1 MSLMDLIRRAW
12 HNAVDTLTSHDHKTR
27 PPDVDVLFMQELGK
41 LDVDIQH
48 IVAMLYSNYAGS
60 KSSLDMI
67 SKDYEKL
74 EEEHRHLKDERDNVR
89 FELDEAEKH
98 RACLKMDSMTAIKEI
113 NELKSENMTVIAK
126 GTKVINECH
135 GLIEALESSLNTSR
149 YSIFLSG
156 MCGFVLGLACL
167 YLVV

>member
-1 MSLMDLIRRAW
+1 MSLMGLIREAW
-12 HNAVDTLTSHDHKTR
+12 HHAVEILTNHDHKTR

-74 EEEHRHLKDERDNVR
+74 EEERNELRKERD
-89 FELDEAEKH
+89 
-98 RACLKMDSMTAIKEI
+98 
-113 NELKSENMTVIAK
+113 ELKTENMTIIAK
-126 GTKVINECH
+126 GTKAIKECQKDYDTAVQ
-135 GLIEALESSLNTSR
+135 EMREYADKAEDLESALNTSR
-149 YSIFLSG
+149 FFIFLSG

-167 YLVV
+167 YFVV